1 MASFGETERKIISL
15 FPVGTS
21 FTYQETE
28 YIILKSGKPCPSKG
42 ECKTDIY
49 ILAKNINDET
59 EKEFKISVKQPN
71 ADFLEN
77 KTSLDRAISIFG
89 NEKLVESVSS
99 LKKKFEEDFL
109 IHFISGHK
117 TEAKTM
123 RIGWKFELM
132 NKLSGKLSAE
142 IPLSE
147 AQILDVYAGT
157 TLPSEKKDCLLNG
170 SRIENSGVAEY
181 IWIGDIN
188 SINKDEFF
196 NEITLISE
204 YIQDKS
210 VYFAC
215 KAVNYRAVPNKW
227 DGNRPLSA
235 YIDWSIVGG
244 VLKAEVICDRPLVMG
259 ANSIG
264 ENIRKCL
271 LTLRIDANN
280 FDELKAKIDPSVK
293 SY

>member
-15 FPVGTS
+15 FPIGTT
-21 FTYQETE
+21 FNYQGEE
-28 YIILKSGKPCPSKG
+28 YVIMKSGKPKPSKG

-49 ILAKNINDET
+49 LLAIDANKGIK
-59 EKEFKISVKQPN
+59 KEFKISVKQPN

-77 KTSLDRAISIFG
+77 KTSLDRAVSICG
-89 NEKLVESVSS
+89 YDKLIESVSS
-99 LKKKFEEDFL
+99 LKDKFEEDYL
-109 IHFISGHK
+109 IHFKSGRK

-132 NKLSGKLSAE
+132 NKLSGRLSAE

-157 TLPSEKKDCLLNG
+157 TLPSDKKDCLVNRD
-170 SRIENSGVAEY
+170 RIENSGTAEY

-188 SINKDEFF
+188 TINRDTFFDE
-196 NEITLISE
+196 IAIISD
-204 YIQDKS
+204 YIQGKT

-244 VLKAEVICDRPLVMG
+244 FLKADVICDRPLVVG

-271 LTLRIDANN
+271 SALKVDASN
-280 FDELKAKIDPSVK
+280 FDQLKKKTDPSVR

>member
-15 FPVGTS
+15 FPVETS
-21 FTYQETE
+21 FLYQETK
-28 YIILKSGKPCPSKG
+28 YIIAKSGKPCPSKG

-49 ILAKNINDET
+49 ILAINVSDRT

-89 NEKLVESVSS
+89 NDKLIESVSS
-99 LKKKFEEDFL
+99 LKEKFEEDFL
-109 IHFISGHK
+109 IHFKSGHR

-132 NKLSGKLSAE
+132 NKLSGRLSAE

-157 TLPSEKKDCLLNG
+157 TLPSDKKDCWLSG
-170 SRIENSGVAEY
+170 SRIENSGVSEY
-181 IWIGDIN
+181 IWVGDIN
-188 SINKDEFF
+188 TIDKDEFF
-196 NEITLISE
+196 NEIIPISE
-204 YIQDKS
+204 YIKGKS

-235 YIDWSIVGG
+235 FIDWSIVGG
-244 VLKAEVICDRPLVMG
+244 VLKANVICDRPLVVG
-259 ANSIG
+259 ADFIG
-264 ENIRKCL
+264 ENIRECL
-271 LTLRIDANN
+271 STLRIDASN
-280 FDELKAKIDPSVK
+280 FDELKTKIDPSIK